1 MKEMELDSVL
11 QVIENPVRRRII
23 KRLSQEPCYAL
34 QLSKELGLGQPL
46 VAKHLSVMEKAGLV
60 SSVME
65 TSPNGPERK
74 RYSLA
79 KSVSITMDVAPH
91 LFKEKA
97 IAFDPSRVE
106 GRKSSK
112 QTTTAAALSKRGEEA
127 LAAPDEREKLSLIS
141 NVLNEVDHRIDSVE
155 EERVNLLTIRNELM
169 SEAARIVGNFVDFDV
184 RRVVFHILEEH
195 DREVESISR
204 SLDMREMVVR
214 SILEE
219 LERDV
224 FG

>member
-1 MKEMELDSVL
+1 MKETELDAVL

-46 VAKHLSVMEKAGLV
+46 VAKHLAVMEKAGV
-60 SSVME
+60 VTSAVESSP
-65 TSPNGPERK
+65 SGPDRR

-91 LFKEKA
+91 LFKERA
-97 IAFDPSRVE
+97 ISFSPKPKTEAKTPLSEKV
-106 GRKSSK
+106 RK
-112 QTTTAAALSKRGEEA
+112 ALSAR
-127 LAAPDEREKLSLIS
+127 DEKEKLSLIS
-141 NVLNEVDHRIDSVE
+141 GALGEIDSRIDVVE
-155 EERVNLLTIRNELM
+155 EERVDLLSLRNELM
-169 SEAARIVGNFVDFDV
+169 NAAAKIVAGMEDLDT

-195 DREVESISR
+195 DREVESISQ
-204 SLDMREMVVR
+204 SLDMREMLVK

-219 LERDV
+219 LERGL